1 MKKLLFLLLLW
12 STLTLIG
19 CGSKV
24 PDPNLAL
31 KNSEDLVANVNG
43 DIRPFAEIM
52 NSKQQEI
59 LEYLNKYFS
68 IQNAITK
75 TSNGKVSVE
84 VDHPTFWKVEL
95 TFKSNSVENNKDFDL
110 NAEFDL
116 EMKLKNVD
124 KLHIGEMSDM
134 LIKSKIDFDVIV
146 KGDEVF
152 FKLKKGEL
160 SGVEK
165 TQLALFQNFLKQFT
179 KNKWLK
185 DDNKLIGLSFND
197 TVSKGLALQQLFVK
211 HLNFKFIESDGKL
224 INENWR
230 KYYKLS
236 LNKEVLVNQ
245 IADFVS
251 EMQKLSSDNPAL
263 AYTLVNNNTDDLKK
277 GIKNALKQNL
287 NIDKFNGELYLNKK
301 GQEEITIN
309 TTIKPSKDVSI
320 DVDVLNNKEDT
331 KIFVTYKE
339 KQGDKDNTI
348 NMSFE
353 KFGENYKLLVKSA
366 IAEFVLNGTTKEKLD
381 KESLETE
388 NKMNLEFKKP
398 TDEFS
403 NFKAKI
409 DIDNSTKAWKVK
421 DIQAP
426 KTNLQLSNELKK
438 LDAMFQE

>member
-165 TQLALFQNFLKQFT
+165 TQFALFQNFLKQFT

-263 AYTLVNNNTDDLKK
+263 AYTIVNNNTDDLKE

-287 NIDKFNGELYLNKK
+287 NIDKFNWELYLNKK

-353 KFGENYKLLVKSA
+353 KYGEKYKILVKSA

-403 NFKAKI
+403 NFKAKL
-409 DIDNSTKAWKVK
+409 DIDSSTKVWKVK

>member
-197 TVSKGLALQQLFVK
+197 TISKGLALQQLFVK

-263 AYTLVNNNTDDLKK
+263 AYTLVNNNTDDLKE

-339 KQGDKDNTI
+339 KQEDKDNTI

-409 DIDNSTKAWKVK
+409 DIDNSTKVWKVK

-438 LDAMFQE
+438 LDAMFQ

>member
-165 TQLALFQNFLKQFT
+165 TQFALFQNFLKQFT

-263 AYTLVNNNTDDLKK
+263 AYTIVNNNTDDLKE

-353 KFGENYKLLVKSA
+353 KYGENYKILVKSA

-398 TDEFS
+398 TEEFS
-403 NFKAKI
+403 NFKAKL
-409 DIDNSTKAWKVK
+409 DIDNSTKVWKVK

-438 LDAMFQE
+438 LDAMFQ

>member
-19 CGSKV
+19 CSSKV

-263 AYTLVNNNTDDLKK
+263 AYALVNNNTDDLKE

-339 KQGDKDNTI
+339 KQEDKDNTI

-438 LDAMFQE
+438 LDAMFQ

>member
-124 KLHIGEMSDM
+124 KLHIGELSDM

-165 TQLALFQNFLKQFT
+165 TQLVLFQNFLKQFT

-263 AYTLVNNNTDDLKK
+263 AYTLVNNNTDDLKE

-353 KFGENYKLLVKSA
+353 KYGENYKILVKSA

-398 TDEFS
+398 TEEFS
-403 NFKAKI
+403 NFKAKL
-409 DIDNSTKAWKVK
+409 DIDSSTKVWKVK
-421 DIQAP
+421 DITAP
-426 KTNLQLSNELKK
+426 KNNLQLSNELKK
-438 LDAMFQE
+438 LDAMFQ

>member
-124 KLHIGEMSDM
+124 ILHIGELSDM

-146 KGDEVF
+146 KGDEAF

-165 TQLALFQNFLKQFT
+165 TQLAHLQKFLTQFT

-197 TVSKGLALQQLFVK
+197 TLSKGLALQQLFVK

-263 AYTLVNNNTDDLKK
+263 AYTLVNNNTDDLKE

-331 KIFVTYKE
+331 KIFVTFKE

-353 KFGENYKLLVKSA
+353 KYGENYKILVKSA

-388 NKMNLEFKKP
+388 NTMNLEFKKP

-403 NFKAKI
+403 NFKAKL
-409 DIDNSTKAWKVK
+409 DIDSSTKVGKTK

-438 LDAMFQE
+438 LDSMFQ

>member
-43 DIRPFAEIM
+43 EIRPFAEIM

-84 VDHPTFWKVEL
+84 VNHPTFWKVEL

-263 AYTLVNNNTDDLKK
+263 AYTLVNNNTDDLKE

-320 DVDVLNNKEDT
+320 DVDILNNKEDT

-339 KQGDKDNTI
+339 KQEDKDNTI

-409 DIDNSTKAWKVK
+409 DIDNSTKVWKVK

-438 LDAMFQE
+438 LDAMFQ

>member
-263 AYTLVNNNTDDLKK
+263 AYTLVNNNTDDLKE

-438 LDAMFQE
+438 LDAMFQ

>member
-165 TQLALFQNFLKQFT
+165 TQFALFQNFLKQFT

-263 AYTLVNNNTDDLKK
+263 AYTLVNNNTDDLKE

-287 NIDKFNGELYLNKK
+287 NIDKFNWELYLNKK

-353 KFGENYKLLVKSA
+353 KYGENYKILVKSA

-398 TDEFS
+398 TDEFT

-409 DIDNSTKAWKVK
+409 DIDNSTKVWKVK
-421 DIQAP
+421 DIQAL

-438 LDAMFQE
+438 LDAMFQ

>member
-263 AYTLVNNNTDDLKK
+263 AYTLVNNNTDDLKE

-339 KQGDKDNTI
+339 KQEDKDNTI

-438 LDAMFQE
+438 LDTMFQE

>member
-263 AYTLVNNNTDDLKK
+263 AYTLVNNNTDDLKE

-339 KQGDKDNTI
+339 KQEDKDNTI

-438 LDAMFQE
+438 LDAMFQ

>member
-31 KNSEDLVANVNG
+31 KNYEDLVANVNG

-165 TQLALFQNFLKQFT
+165 TQFALFQNFLKQFT

-263 AYTLVNNNTDDLKK
+263 AYTLVNNNTDDLKE

-287 NIDKFNGELYLNKK
+287 NIDKFNGELYMNKK

-339 KQGDKDNTI
+339 KQGDEDNTI

-353 KFGENYKLLVKSA
+353 KYGENYKILVKNA

-398 TDEFS
+398 TEEFS
-403 NFKAKI
+403 NFKAKL
-409 DIDNSTKAWKVK
+409 DIDSSTKVWKVK
-421 DIQAP
+421 DITAP

-438 LDAMFQE
+438 LDAMFQ

>member
-24 PDPNLAL
+24 PGPNLAL

-230 KYYKLS
+230 KNYKLS

-263 AYTLVNNNTDDLKK
+263 AYTLVNNNTDDLKE

-339 KQGDKDNTI
+339 KQEDKDNTI

-409 DIDNSTKAWKVK
+409 DIDNSTKVWKVK

>member
-263 AYTLVNNNTDDLKK
+263 AYTLVNNNTDDLKE

-339 KQGDKDNTI
+339 KQEDKDNTI

-409 DIDNSTKAWKVK
+409 DIDNSTKAWTVK

-438 LDAMFQE
+438 LDAMFQ

>member
-263 AYTLVNNNTDDLKK
+263 AYTLVNNNTDDLKE
-277 GIKNALKQNL
+277 GIKNALKQTL

-339 KQGDKDNTI
+339 KQEDKDNTI

-438 LDAMFQE
+438 LDAMFQ

>member
-75 TSNGKVSVE
+75 TFNGKVSIE

-134 LIKSKIDFDVIV
+134 LIKSKIDFDVIM
-146 KGDEVF
+146 KGNEVF

-263 AYTLVNNNTDDLKK
+263 AYTLVNSNTDDLKE
-277 GIKNALKQNL
+277 GIRNALKQNL

-339 KQGDKDNTI
+339 KQEDKDNTI

-353 KFGENYKLLVKSA
+353 KFGENYKLLAKSA

-381 KESLETE
+381 KESLEVE
-388 NKMNLEFKKP
+388 NKMNLEMKKP
-398 TDEFS
+398 TEEFS
-403 NFKAKI
+403 NFKAKL
-409 DIDNSTKAWKVK
+409 DINNSTKIWKVK

>member
-124 KLHIGEMSDM
+124 KLHIGELSDM

-165 TQLALFQNFLKQFT
+165 TQFALFQNFLKQFT

-197 TVSKGLALQQLFVK
+197 TVSKGFALQQLFVK

-224 INENWR
+224 INENGK

-263 AYTLVNNNTDDLKK
+263 AYTIVNNNTDDLKE

-287 NIDKFNGELYLNKK
+287 NIDKFNGELYLNKR

-353 KFGENYKLLVKSA
+353 KYGENYKILVKSA

-398 TDEFS
+398 TDEFT
-403 NFKAKI
+403 NFKAKL
-409 DIDNSTKAWKVK
+409 DINSSTKVWKVK

-438 LDAMFQE
+438 LDAMFQ

>member
-165 TQLALFQNFLKQFT
+165 TQFALFQNFLKQFT

-263 AYTLVNNNTDDLKK
+263 AYTLVNNNTDDLKE

-353 KFGENYKLLVKSA
+353 KYGENYKILVKSA
-366 IAEFVLNGTTKEKLD
+366 IVEFVLNGTTKEKLD

-398 TDEFS
+398 TDEFT

-409 DIDNSTKAWKVK
+409 DIDNSTKVGKVK

>member
-185 DDNKLIGLSFND
+185 DDNKLIGLIFND

-263 AYTLVNNNTDDLKK
+263 AYTLVNNNTDDLKE

-339 KQGDKDNTI
+339 KQEDKDNTI

-381 KESLETE
+381 KEILETE

-409 DIDNSTKAWKVK
+409 DIDNSTKVWKVK

-438 LDAMFQE
+438 LDAMFQ

>member
-165 TQLALFQNFLKQFT
+165 TQFALFQNFLKQFT

-263 AYTLVNNNTDDLKK
+263 AYTLVNNNTDDLKE

-287 NIDKFNGELYLNKK
+287 NIDKFNGELYMNKK

-353 KFGENYKLLVKSA
+353 KYGENYKILVKSA

-398 TDEFS
+398 TDEFT

-409 DIDNSTKAWKVK
+409 DIDNSTKVWKVK

>member
-263 AYTLVNNNTDDLKK
+263 AYTLVNNNTDDLKE

-320 DVDVLNNKEDT
+320 DVDVLNNKEDA

-339 KQGDKDNTI
+339 KQEDKDNTI

-438 LDAMFQE
+438 LDAMFQ

>member
-124 KLHIGEMSDM
+124 KLHIGELSDM

-165 TQLALFQNFLKQFT
+165 TQLVLFQNFLKQFT

-263 AYTLVNNNTDDLKK
+263 AYTLVNNNTDDLKE

-353 KFGENYKLLVKSA
+353 KYGENYKILVKSA

-398 TDEFS
+398 TEEFS
-403 NFKAKI
+403 NFKAKL
-409 DIDNSTKAWKVK
+409 DIDSSTKAWKVK
-421 DIQAP
+421 DITAP
-426 KTNLQLSNELKK
+426 KNNLQLSNELKK
-438 LDAMFQE
+438 LDAMFQ